1 LSDSARSAL
10 ADVFREQAGRLTA
23 ALVRKLGDFDLAE
36 ELVQD
41 ALLAAL
47 EHWPREGVPDRP
59 GAWLMTTARRL
70 AVDRWRR
77 QQRYQEK
84 LTLLFAAEAAD
95 EPEVDDRLRLIF
107 TCCHPA
113 INREAQLALTLRAVA
128 GLTTREIA
136 RAFVTSEGT
145 VAQRIVRAKRKIVE
159 ARIPYRIPA
168 PDELAA
174 RLKEVLAVVY
184 LLFNEGYLATSEVPS
199 RPVLTE
205 EAEALAG
212 MLANLLPGEPEAI
225 GLLALIR
232 FHRARATARFDS
244 AGTLVLLPDQD
255 RRLWNRE
262 AIADARRLLDRA
274 LAMGRP
280 GPYQVQGLI
289 AASHAAAATWEATD
303 WPRIVG
309 LYELLERFWPSPV
322 VRLNRAIALEHV
334 EGAAAAL
341 ADVTALAT
349 ELDGYHLYHATRAE
363 LLRKLGRTVEARSA
377 DARALA
383 LTTNPAERELLENRL
398 LASSQ

>member
-1 LSDSARSAL
+1 MSDSARSAL

-232 FHRARATARFDS
+232 FHRARATARFDA